1 MGIEQTRPN
10 AVGDQSLM
18 RDVMG
23 RFATGVTIVAAFED
37 DEPVGFT
44 CQSFVSLSLEPPLVA
59 ICPSKS
65 STSWPRMIASGR
77 LSVNVLGDDQEGECM
92 AFATSGGDKF
102 ASVCWRTGPSGTPII
117 DGVVA
122 SVECELEFVHS
133 TGDHEL
139 VVGRVLSLDA
149 ADKMPLIFYRSR
161 LTKLEA
167 SDGIHPRRP

>member
-1 MGIEQTRPN
+1 MIIEPTRPS
-10 AVGDQSLM
+10 AVVDQSLM

-37 DEPVGFT
+37 GEPVGFT

-77 LSVNVLGDDQEGECM
+77 FSVNVLGDDQGSECM

-102 ASVCWRTGPSGTPII
+102 ANVCWHTGPSGTPII
-117 DGVVA
+117 EGVVA
-122 SVECELEFVHS
+122 SVECELDLVHS
-133 TGDHEL
+133 AGDHEL
-139 VVGRVLSLDA
+139 VVGRVLSLNA
-149 ADKMPLIFYRSR
+149 SDKTPLIFYRAR
-161 LTKLEA
+161 LTKLEVGEA
-167 SDGIHPRRP
+167 IRRRP